1 MVHEMNAG
9 IQMTT
14 MVYSYYKFAGKKK
27 ALLRHIMTPNMG
39 LRYVPQVNKLIT
51 TNAGVGQTSITYSP
65 FERSVY
71 SSGAT
76 NTAALITF
84 GINNTFELKR
94 KSDRDTVTGFK
105 KTRIIDMLS
114 INGTYDMNKDS
125 MRLSDFNLNL
135 RISPVNWM
143 NIVAVS
149 TFSPY
154 SWSDSTGK
162 TLSQYALNTNGK
174 LGRFIQNSVT
184 TSLTLTSKE
193 SRERLSN
200 TQQNILDNWTADYSY
215 FALHP
220 EYLLDFNIPWKVS
233 FSHVYSINA
242 NTSKSLTSP
251 QNFNQVQ
258 TLVTNGDISFTQRW
272 KLSANINYDFES
284 SSISNARFTL
294 ARNMHCW
301 ALSFYWTPIGG
312 NKSFL
317 LSIRNT
323 STLFQ
328 DAKIEI
334 RKPPVFL

>member
-1 MVHEMNAG
+1 M
-9 IQMTT
+9 
-14 MVYSYYKFAGKKK
+14 
-27 ALLRHIMTPNMG
+27 
-39 LRYVPQVNKLIT
+39 
-51 TNAGVGQTSITYSP
+51 
-65 FERSVY
+65 
-71 SSGAT
+71 
-76 NTAALITF
+76 
-84 GINNTFELKR
+84 NNTFELKR
-94 KSDRDTVTGFK
+94 KSDRDTVSGFK